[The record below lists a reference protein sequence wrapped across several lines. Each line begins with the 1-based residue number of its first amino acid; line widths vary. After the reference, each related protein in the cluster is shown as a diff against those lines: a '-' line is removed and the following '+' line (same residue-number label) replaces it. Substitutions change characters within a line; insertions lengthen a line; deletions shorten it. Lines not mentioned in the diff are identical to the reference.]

1 MGNHKAFLEIERK
14 EAGYRPV
21 YERITDFGEVEQTL
35 CEQDRR
41 LQASRCM
48 DCGVPF
54 CHWGCPLGNR
64 QSEWQD
70 FVYKGEWRKAYENL
84 QETDDFP
91 EFTGRV
97 CPALC
102 EKACVLNLNG
112 EPVTIRENEVAI
124 IEKAFAEGHVKPRI
138 AAKKSGKRVAVI
150 GSGPAGLACA
160 NQLSQMGHAVTVF
173 ERDEAPGGL
182 LRLGIPDFKMTKKI
196 IDRRLDIMRRQ
207 GVQFVCNSPI
217 EYYPAGFDAVC
228 IATGAGIPR
237 DLQVEGRELNG
248 ICFAM
253 DFLKNQNRAVAAR
266 WVVDEND
273 PLSAKDKNVLVI
285 GGGDTGSDCVG
296 TAIRQGAAAVMQIE
310 IMPKPP
316 VGTNPETPW
325 PFYPNIFKTSSS
337 HEEGCKRR
345 WSLVTERFIGKKG
358 KICAV
363 EVKSTE
369 NGTKETLK
377 ADLVLLAL
385 GFLHTE
391 YSGLVENLNLA
402 LDTRKNVASDDYT
415 LRTSAAKVFVAGDAA
430 SGASLVVKAIAS
442 GRKAAKGIDEYLSK

>member
-1 MGNHKAFLEIERK
+1 MGNPKAFLTVKRK
-14 EAGYRPV
+14 EAGYRPIH
-21 YERITDFGEVEQTL
+21 ERITDFGEVEQTL
-35 CEQDRR
+35 CEQDRME
-41 LQASRCM
+41 QASRCM

-54 CHWGCPLGNR
+54 CHWSCPLGNR

-70 FVYKGEWRKAYENL
+70 LVYKGEWRKAYENL

-102 EKACVLNLNG
+102 EKGCVLNLGG

-124 IEKAFAEGHVKPRI
+124 IEKAFNEGFVLPRI
-138 AAKKSGKRVAVI
+138 PVKKSGKRVAVI
-150 GSGPAGLACA
+150 GSGPAGLSCA

-182 LRLGIPDFKMTKKI
+182 LRLGIPDFKLTKKI
-196 IDRRLDIMRRQ
+196 IDRRLHIMRKQ
-207 GVQFVCNSPI
+207 GVEFVCNSLIKNFP
-217 EYYPAGFDAVC
+217 EGFDAVC
-228 IATGAGIPR
+228 LAIGAGVPR
-237 DLQVEGRELNG
+237 NLQAEGRELKG
-248 ICFAM
+248 IHFAL

-296 TAIRQGAAAVMQIE
+296 TAIRQGAASVTQIE

-316 VGTNPETPW
+316 KGTNPETPW
-325 PFYPNIFKTSSS
+325 PYYPNILKTSSS
-337 HEEGCKRR
+337 HEEGCERR
-345 WSLVTERFIGKKG
+345 WSLATERFIGKNG
-358 KICAV
+358 NVCGV

-369 NGTKETLK
+369 NGKKEILK
-377 ADLVLLAL
+377 TDLVLLAM
-385 GFLHTE
+385 GFVHPE
-391 YSGLVENLNLA
+391 PSGLVENLQLA
-402 LDTRKNVASDDYT
+402 LDGRKNIASNGMQQ
-415 LRTSAAKVFVAGDAA
+415 TSAAKVFVAGDAA

-442 GRKAAKGIDEYLSK
+442 GRKAAKSMDEYLSK